1 MSDRIELIP
10 IKNLIGKKFCIP
22 NYQRGYR
29 WERQQVRDL
38 LDDIA
43 EYMNP
48 SCEVQDEFYCLQ
60 PLVVRERV
68 DNARDFLAALP
79 KVPGNALPVT
89 RDAIAKHVEWEVIDG
104 QQRLTTIHLILSFFD
119 NGSVNTTGLHATY
132 SLRYDTRSES
142 QEFLKNIASPQAK
155 KSKDENVD
163 FWHMFE
169 AYAEISEWFDKI
181 DEKSRG
187 KWTVN
192 QFKEVLLN
200 KVQFIW
206 YESYEDPIK
215 VFTRLNIGKIG
226 LTNSE
231 LIKALMLNRSNFEG
245 QDADKIRLRQLE
257 IAVKWD
263 EIESRLQDDEFWMF
277 LHDKGFDKPTRIDFL
292 FNLLCE
298 LNILDEYI
306 DKALLK
312 NKDNKDKLLGKD
324 GYRTFRYFNAYFK
337 SETAKCECD
346 KVKKS
351 LIEVCWEKVDEIFAT
366 FREWFDDL
374 RLYHYVGFLVDQKSK
389 IGDIYKVWKEQK
401 LVVSKGQEG
410 EKTID
415 IRTKEAFLKD
425 YLIPEIKTKVS
436 GCSNLEKQYETGKSE
451 DAKQECRPLLLLH
464 NIQTVINQ
472 NDRQSADGHSG
483 VFYKFPFHLYKTEGW
498 DIEHIDSN
506 SENGFDEWDA
516 KVEFLANHY
525 NAVEENLQSKIID
538 FCSDPSKA
546 TDDSFT
552 KLRSSIENVLGKCAN
567 DDRLN
572 PEEKNKI
579 WNFALLDS
587 STNRSYGN
595 SIFSAKRRIIIG
607 KDKGKYIPVPRVST
621 KGGHKFIEVAGE
633 DGEAP
638 SSFIPPCTRQ
648 VFLKYYSAIVAA
660 PNYWLKTDAENYK
673 EDIFTTLKMFGVV
686 MNDRNVKEA

>member
-29 WERQQVRDL
+29 WGRQQVRDL

-60 PLVVRERV
+60 PLVVCERV
-68 DNARDFLAALP
+68 DNDEDFLAALP
-79 KVPGNALPVT
+79 KEPENALPIT

-104 QQRLTTIHLILSFFD
+104 QQRLTTIHILLSVLDLRQELEAKFSIRYATREDSQSFLE
-119 NGSVNTTGLHATY
+119 G
-132 SLRYDTRSES
+132 
-142 QEFLKNIASPQAK
+142 IAK
-155 KSKDENVD
+155 KNEEDSLNDID

-169 AYAEISEWFDKI
+169 AYKEIQDWFSTISE
-181 DEKSRG
+181 KSKGR
-187 KWTVN
+187 WSEDL
-192 QFKEVLLN
+192 FKEVLLN

-206 YESYEDPIK
+206 YESNEDPIK

-263 EIESRLQDDEFWMF
+263 EIESVLQDDEFWML

-292 FNLLCE
+292 FDLVCE
-298 LNILDEYI
+298 LKMLDRYI
-306 DKALLK
+306 DESALED
-312 NKDNKDKLLGKD
+312 KDGLLGKD

-337 SETAKCECD
+337 SEKAKYECD
-346 KVKKS
+346 KVMKS

-366 FREWFDDL
+366 FREWFEDL

-401 LVVSKGQEG
+401 LVVSEGKEG

-436 GCSNLEKQYETGKSE
+436 GCNNLEKQYETGMSE
-451 DAKQECRPLLLLH
+451 DVKQRCRSLLLLH

-546 TDDSFT
+546 TADNFT
-552 KLRSSIENVLGKCAN
+552 ELRSSIENALGKCAN
-567 DDRLN
+567 GDRLN
-572 PEEKNKI
+572 PEEKNKV

-607 KDKGKYIPVPRVST
+607 KDKGKYIPVPRVIA
-621 KGGHKFIEVAGE
+621 KKGHKCIDVTSEEGA
-633 DGEAP
+633 AP

-648 VFLKYYSAIVAA
+648 VFLKYYSAIVAS

-673 EDIFTTLKMFGVV
+673 KDIFTTLKMFGVV
-686 MNDRNVKEA
+686 MNDRNAKEA

>member
-29 WERQQVRDL
+29 WGRQQVRDL

-48 SCEVQDEFYCLQ
+48 SCDVQDEFYCLQ
-60 PLVVRERV
+60 PLVVCERV
-68 DNARDFLAALP
+68 DNDEDFLAALP
-79 KVPGNALPVT
+79 KEPENALPIT

-104 QQRLTTIHLILSFFD
+104 QQRLTTIHILLSVLDLRQELEAKFSIRYATREDSQSFLE
-119 NGSVNTTGLHATY
+119 G
-132 SLRYDTRSES
+132 
-142 QEFLKNIASPQAK
+142 IAK
-155 KSKDENVD
+155 KNEEDSLNDID

-169 AYAEISEWFDKI
+169 AYKEIQDWFSTISE
-181 DEKSRG
+181 KSKGR
-187 KWTVN
+187 WSEDL
-192 QFKEVLLN
+192 FKEVLLN

-206 YESYEDPIK
+206 YESNEDPIK

-263 EIESRLQDDEFWMF
+263 EIESVLQDDEFWMF

-292 FNLLCE
+292 FDLVCE
-298 LNILDEYI
+298 LKMLDRYI
-306 DKALLK
+306 DESAL
-312 NKDNKDKLLGKD
+312 KDKDGLLGKD

-337 SETAKCECD
+337 SEKAKCECD
-346 KVKKS
+346 KVMKS

-366 FREWFDDL
+366 FREWFEDL

-401 LVVSKGQEG
+401 LVVSEGKEG

-436 GCSNLEKQYETGKSE
+436 GCNNLEKQYETGKSE
-451 DAKQECRPLLLLH
+451 DVKQRCRSLLLLH

-546 TDDSFT
+546 TADNFT
-552 KLRSSIENVLGKCAN
+552 ELRSSIENALGKCAN
-567 DDRLN
+567 GDRLN
-572 PEEKNKI
+572 PEEKNKV

-607 KDKGKYIPVPRVST
+607 KDKGKYIPVPRVIA
-621 KGGHKFIEVAGE
+621 KKGHKCIDVTSEEV
-633 DGEAP
+633 DAP

-648 VFLKYYSAIVAA
+648 VFLKYYSAIVAS

-673 EDIFTTLKMFGVV
+673 KDIFTTLKMFGVV
-686 MNDRNVKEA
+686 MNDRNAKEA

>member
-29 WERQQVRDL
+29 WGRQQVRDL

-43 EYMNP
+43 EYMNS
-48 SCEVQDEFYCLQ
+48 SCDVQDEFYCLQ
-60 PLVVRERV
+60 PLVVCERV
-68 DNARDFLAALP
+68 DNDEDFLAALP
-79 KVPGNALPVT
+79 KEPENALPIT

-104 QQRLTTIHLILSFFD
+104 QQRLTTIHILLSVLDSRQELEAKFSIRYATREGSQSFLE
-119 NGSVNTTGLHATY
+119 G
-132 SLRYDTRSES
+132 
-142 QEFLKNIASPQAK
+142 IAK
-155 KSKDENVD
+155 KNEEDSLNDID

-169 AYAEISEWFDKI
+169 AYKEIQDWF
-181 DEKSRG
+181 EKSKGR
-187 KWTVN
+187 WSEDL
-192 QFKEVLLN
+192 FKEVLLN

-206 YESYEDPIK
+206 YESNEDSIK

-257 IAVKWD
+257 IAVKGD
-263 EIESRLQDDEFWMF
+263 EIESVLQDDEFWMF

-292 FNLLCE
+292 FDLVCE
-298 LNILDEYI
+298 LKMLDRYI
-306 DKALLK
+306 DESAL
-312 NKDNKDKLLGKD
+312 KDKDGLLGKD

-337 SETAKCECD
+337 SEKAKCECD
-346 KVKKS
+346 KVMKS

-366 FREWFDDL
+366 FREWFEDL

-401 LVVSKGQEG
+401 LVVSEGKEG
-410 EKTID
+410 EKAID

-436 GCSNLEKQYETGKSE
+436 GCNNLEKQYETGKSE
-451 DAKQECRPLLLLH
+451 DVKQRCRSLLLLH

-546 TDDSFT
+546 TADNFT
-552 KLRSSIENVLGKCAN
+552 ELRSSIEDVLGKCAN
-567 DDRLN
+567 GDRLN
-572 PEEKNKI
+572 PEEKNKV

-607 KDKGKYIPVPRVST
+607 KDKGKYIPVPSVIT
-621 KGGHKFIEVAGE
+621 KKGHKCIDVTSEEV
-633 DGEAP
+633 DAP

-648 VFLKYYSAIVAA
+648 VFLKYYSAIVAS

-673 EDIFTTLKMFGVV
+673 KDIFTTLKMFGVV
-686 MNDRNVKEA
+686 MNDRNAKEA

>member
-29 WERQQVRDL
+29 WGRQQVRDL

-43 EYMNP
+43 EYMNS
-48 SCEVQDEFYCLQ
+48 SCDVQDEFYCLQ
-60 PLVVRERV
+60 PLVVCERV
-68 DNARDFLAALP
+68 DNNEDFLAALP
-79 KVPGNALPVT
+79 KEPENALPIT

-104 QQRLTTIHLILSFFD
+104 QQRLTTIHILLSVLDSRQELEAKFSIRYATREGSQSFLE
-119 NGSVNTTGLHATY
+119 G
-132 SLRYDTRSES
+132 
-142 QEFLKNIASPQAK
+142 IAK
-155 KSKDENVD
+155 KNEEDSLNDID

-169 AYAEISEWFDKI
+169 AYKEIQDWF
-181 DEKSRG
+181 EKSKGR
-187 KWTVN
+187 WSEDL
-192 QFKEVLLN
+192 FKEVLLN

-206 YESYEDPIK
+206 YESNEDSIK

-257 IAVKWD
+257 IAVKGD
-263 EIESRLQDDEFWMF
+263 EIESVLQDDEFWMF

-292 FNLLCE
+292 FDLVCE
-298 LNILDEYI
+298 LKMLDRYI
-306 DKALLK
+306 DESAL
-312 NKDNKDKLLGKD
+312 KDKDGLLGKD

-337 SETAKCECD
+337 SEKAKCECD
-346 KVKKS
+346 KVMKS

-366 FREWFDDL
+366 FREWFEDL

-401 LVVSKGQEG
+401 LVVSEGKEG
-410 EKTID
+410 EKAID

-436 GCSNLEKQYETGKSE
+436 GCNNLEKQYETGKSE
-451 DAKQECRPLLLLH
+451 DVKQRCRSLLLLH

-546 TDDSFT
+546 TADNFT
-552 KLRSSIENVLGKCAN
+552 ELRSSIEDVLGKCAN
-567 DDRLN
+567 GDRLN
-572 PEEKNKI
+572 PEEKNKV

-607 KDKGKYIPVPRVST
+607 KDKGKYIPVPSVIT
-621 KGGHKFIEVAGE
+621 KKGHKCIDVTSEEV
-633 DGEAP
+633 DAP

-648 VFLKYYSAIVAA
+648 VFLKYYSAIVAS

-673 EDIFTTLKMFGVV
+673 KDIFTTLKMFGVV
-686 MNDRNVKEA
+686 MNDRNAKEA

>member
-29 WERQQVRDL
+29 WGRQQVRDL

-48 SCEVQDEFYCLQ
+48 SCDVQDEFYCLQ
-60 PLVVRERV
+60 PLVVCERV
-68 DNARDFLAALP
+68 DNDEDFLAALP
-79 KVPGNALPVT
+79 KEPENALPIT

-104 QQRLTTIHLILSFFD
+104 QQRLTTIHILLSVLDSRQELEAKFSIRYATREGSQSFLE
-119 NGSVNTTGLHATY
+119 G
-132 SLRYDTRSES
+132 
-142 QEFLKNIASPQAK
+142 IAK
-155 KSKDENVD
+155 KNEEDSLNDID

-169 AYAEISEWFDKI
+169 AYKEIQDWFSTISE
-181 DEKSRG
+181 KSKGR
-187 KWTVN
+187 WSEDL
-192 QFKEVLLN
+192 FKEVLLN

-206 YESYEDPIK
+206 YESNEDPIK

-263 EIESRLQDDEFWMF
+263 EIESVLQDDEFWMF

-292 FNLLCE
+292 FDLVCE
-298 LNILDEYI
+298 LKMLDRYI
-306 DKALLK
+306 DESAL
-312 NKDNKDKLLGKD
+312 KDKDGLLGKD
-324 GYRTFRYFNAYFK
+324 GYRTFRYFNVYFK
-337 SETAKCECD
+337 SEKAKYECD
-346 KVKKS
+346 KVMKS

-366 FREWFDDL
+366 FREWFEDL

-401 LVVSKGQEG
+401 LVVSEGKEG

-436 GCSNLEKQYETGKSE
+436 GCNNLEKQYETGKSE
-451 DAKQECRPLLLLH
+451 DVKQRCRSLLLLH

-546 TDDSFT
+546 TADNFT
-552 KLRSSIENVLGKCAN
+552 GLRSSIENALGKCAN
-567 DDRLN
+567 GDRLN
-572 PEEKNKI
+572 PEEKNKV

-607 KDKGKYIPVPRVST
+607 KDKGKYIPVPRVIT
-621 KGGHKFIEVAGE
+621 KKGHKCIDVTSEEV
-633 DGEAP
+633 DAP

-648 VFLKYYSAIVAA
+648 VFLKYYSAIVAS

-673 EDIFTTLKMFGVV
+673 KDIFTTLKMFGVV
-686 MNDRNVKEA
+686 MNDRNAKEA

>member
-29 WERQQVRDL
+29 WGRQQVRDL

-48 SCEVQDEFYCLQ
+48 SCDVQDEFYCLQ
-60 PLVVRERV
+60 PLVVCERV
-68 DNARDFLAALP
+68 DNDEDFLAALP
-79 KVPGNALPVT
+79 KEPENALPIT

-104 QQRLTTIHLILSFFD
+104 QQRLTTIHILLSVLDLRQELEAKFSIRYATREDSQSFLE
-119 NGSVNTTGLHATY
+119 G
-132 SLRYDTRSES
+132 
-142 QEFLKNIASPQAK
+142 IAK
-155 KSKDENVD
+155 KNEEDSLNDID

-169 AYAEISEWFDKI
+169 AYKEIQDWFSTISE
-181 DEKSRG
+181 KSKGR
-187 KWTVN
+187 WSEDL
-192 QFKEVLLN
+192 FKEVLLN

-206 YESYEDPIK
+206 YESNEDPIK

-263 EIESRLQDDEFWMF
+263 EIESVLQDDEFWMF

-292 FNLLCE
+292 FDLVCE
-298 LNILDEYI
+298 LKMLDRYI
-306 DKALLK
+306 DESAL
-312 NKDNKDKLLGKD
+312 KDKDGLLGKD
-324 GYRTFRYFNAYFK
+324 GYRTFRYFNAYFR
-337 SETAKCECD
+337 SEKAKCECD
-346 KVKKS
+346 KVMKS

-366 FREWFDDL
+366 FREWFEDL

-401 LVVSKGQEG
+401 LVVSEGKEG
-410 EKTID
+410 EKAID

-436 GCSNLEKQYETGKSE
+436 GCNNLEKQYETGKSE
-451 DAKQECRPLLLLH
+451 DVKQRCRSLLLLH

-546 TDDSFT
+546 TADNFT
-552 KLRSSIENVLGKCAN
+552 ELRSSIENALGKCAN
-567 DDRLN
+567 GDRLN
-572 PEEKNKI
+572 PEEKNKV

-607 KDKGKYIPVPRVST
+607 KDKGKYIPVPRVIT
-621 KGGHKFIEVAGE
+621 KKGHKCIDVTSEEV
-633 DGEAP
+633 DAP

-648 VFLKYYSAIVAA
+648 VFLKYYSAIVAS

-673 EDIFTTLKMFGVV
+673 KDIFTTLKMFGVV
-686 MNDRNVKEA
+686 MNDRNAKEA

>member
-29 WERQQVRDL
+29 WGRQQVRDL

-48 SCEVQDEFYCLQ
+48 SCDVQDEFYCLQ
-60 PLVVRERV
+60 PLVVCERV
-68 DNARDFLAALP
+68 DNDEDFLAALP
-79 KVPGNALPVT
+79 KEPENALPIT

-104 QQRLTTIHLILSFFD
+104 QQRLTTIHILLSVLDSRQELEAKFSIRYATREGSQSFLE
-119 NGSVNTTGLHATY
+119 G
-132 SLRYDTRSES
+132 
-142 QEFLKNIASPQAK
+142 IAK
-155 KSKDENVD
+155 KNEEDSLNDID

-169 AYAEISEWFDKI
+169 AYKEIQDWF
-181 DEKSRG
+181 EKSKGR
-187 KWTVN
+187 WSEDL
-192 QFKEVLLN
+192 FKEVLLN

-206 YESYEDPIK
+206 YESNEDPIK
-215 VFTRLNIGKIG
+215 VFTRLNIGKIS

-231 LIKALMLNRSNFEG
+231 LIKALVLNRSNFEG

-263 EIESRLQDDEFWMF
+263 EIESVLQDDEFWMF

-292 FNLLCE
+292 FDLVCE
-298 LNILDEYI
+298 LKMLDRYI
-306 DKALLK
+306 DESAL
-312 NKDNKDKLLGKD
+312 KDKDGLLGKD

-337 SETAKCECD
+337 SEKAKCECD
-346 KVKKS
+346 KVMKS

-366 FREWFDDL
+366 FREWFEDL

-401 LVVSKGQEG
+401 LLVSEGKEG
-410 EKTID
+410 EKAID

-436 GCSNLEKQYETGKSE
+436 GCNNLEKQYETGKSE
-451 DAKQECRPLLLLH
+451 DVKQRCRSLLLLH

-483 VFYKFPFHLYKTEGW
+483 VFYKFPFYLYKTEGW

-506 SENGFDEWDA
+506 SENGFEEWDA

-546 TDDSFT
+546 TADNFT
-552 KLRSSIENVLGKCAN
+552 ELRSSIEDVLGKCAN
-567 DDRLN
+567 GDRLN
-572 PEEKNKI
+572 PEEKNKV

-607 KDKGKYIPVPRVST
+607 KDKGKYIPVPSVIT
-621 KGGHKFIEVAGE
+621 KKGHKCIDVTSEEV
-633 DGEAP
+633 DAP

-648 VFLKYYSAIVAA
+648 VFLKYYSAIVAS

-673 EDIFTTLKMFGVV
+673 KDIFTTLKMFGVV
-686 MNDRNVKEA
+686 MNDRNAKEA

>member
-10 IKNLIGKKFCIP
+10 IKNLIGKKFRIP

-29 WERQQVRDL
+29 WGRQQVRDL

-43 EYMNP
+43 EYMGSSN
-48 SCEVQDEFYCLQ
+48 EVKDEFYCLQ
-60 PLVVRERV
+60 PLVVCERV
-68 DNARDFLAALP
+68 DNDEDFLAALP
-79 KVPGNALPVT
+79 KEPENALPIT

-104 QQRLTTIHLILSFFD
+104 QQRLTTIHILLSVLDSRQELEAKFSIRYATREGSQSFLE
-119 NGSVNTTGLHATY
+119 G
-132 SLRYDTRSES
+132 
-142 QEFLKNIASPQAK
+142 IAK
-155 KSKDENVD
+155 KNEEDSLNDID

-169 AYAEISEWFDKI
+169 AYKEIQDWFSTISE
-181 DEKSRG
+181 KSKGR
-187 KWTVN
+187 WSEDL
-192 QFKEVLLN
+192 FKEVLLN

-206 YESYEDPIK
+206 YESNEDPIK

-231 LIKALMLNRSNFEG
+231 LIKALMLNRSNYEG

-263 EIESRLQDDEFWMF
+263 EIESVLQDDEFWMF
-277 LHDKGFDKPTRIDFL
+277 LHDKGFGKPTRIDFL
-292 FNLLCE
+292 FDLICE

-306 DKALLK
+306 DEALLK
-312 NKDNKDKLLGKD
+312 NKEKLLGKD

-337 SETAKCECD
+337 SEKAKCECD
-346 KVKKS
+346 KVMKS

-366 FREWFDDL
+366 FREWFEDL

-401 LVVSKGQEG
+401 LVVSEGKEG
-410 EKTID
+410 EKAID

-436 GCSNLEKQYETGKSE
+436 GCNNLEKQYETGKSE
-451 DAKQECRPLLLLH
+451 DVKQRCRSLLLLH

-498 DIEHIDSN
+498 EIEHIDSN

-546 TDDSFT
+546 TADDFT
-552 KLRSSIENVLGKCAN
+552 ELRSSIENVLGKCAN
-567 DDRLN
+567 GDRLN
-572 PEEKNKI
+572 PEEKNKV

-607 KDKGKYIPVPRVST
+607 KDKGKYIPVPRVIT
-621 KGGHKFIEVAGE
+621 KKGHKCIDVTSEEV
-633 DGEAP
+633 DAP

-648 VFLKYYSAIVAA
+648 VFLKYYSAIVAS

-673 EDIFTTLKMFGVV
+673 KDIFTTLKMFGVV
-686 MNDRNVKEA
+686 MNDRNAKEA

>member
-10 IKNLIGKKFCIP
+10 IKNLIDKKFCIP

-29 WERQQVRDL
+29 WGRLQVRDL

-43 EYMNP
+43 EYMNL
-48 SCEVQDEFYCLQ
+48 SCDVQDEFYCLQ
-60 PLVVRERV
+60 PLVVCERV
-68 DNARDFLAALP
+68 DNDEDFLAALP
-79 KVPGNALPVT
+79 KEPENALPIT

-104 QQRLTTIHLILSFFD
+104 QQRLTTIHILLSVLDSRQELEAKFSIRYATREGSQSFLE
-119 NGSVNTTGLHATY
+119 G
-132 SLRYDTRSES
+132 
-142 QEFLKNIASPQAK
+142 IAK
-155 KSKDENVD
+155 KNEEDSLNDID

-169 AYAEISEWFDKI
+169 AYKEIQDWFSTISE
-181 DEKSRG
+181 KSKGR
-187 KWTVN
+187 WSEDL
-192 QFKEVLLN
+192 FKEVLLN

-206 YESYEDPIK
+206 YESNEDPIK

-245 QDADKIRLRQLE
+245 LDADKIRLRQLE

-263 EIESRLQDDEFWMF
+263 EIESVLQDDEFWMF

-292 FNLLCE
+292 FDLVCE

-374 RLYHYVGFLVDQKSK
+374 RLYHYVGFLVVDQESK

-401 LVVSKGQEG
+401 LVVSEGKEG

-436 GCSNLEKQYETGKSE
+436 GCNNLEKQYETGESE
-451 DAKQECRPLLLLH
+451 DAKQGCRPLLLLH

-525 NAVEENLQSKIID
+525 NAVEGLQGKIIA

-546 TDDSFT
+546 GNFT
-552 KLRSSIENVLGKCAN
+552 ELKSDIEKALGECAIV
-567 DDRLN
+567 DRLN

-607 KDKGKYIPVPRVST
+607 KDKGKYIPVPRVIT
-621 KGGHKFIEVAGE
+621 KKGHKCIDVTSEEV
-633 DGEAP
+633 DAP

-648 VFLKYYSAIVAA
+648 VFLKYYSAIVAS

-673 EDIFTTLKMFGVV
+673 KDIFTTLKMFGVV
-686 MNDRNVKEA
+686 MNDRNAKEA

>member
-29 WERQQVRDL
+29 WGRQQVRDL

-43 EYMNP
+43 EYTNP

-60 PLVVRERV
+60 PLVVCERV
-68 DNARDFLAALP
+68 DNDEDFLAALP
-79 KVPGNALPVT
+79 KEPENALPIT

-104 QQRLTTIHLILSFFD
+104 QQRLTTIHILLSVLDSRQELEAKFSIRYATREGSQSFLE
-119 NGSVNTTGLHATY
+119 G
-132 SLRYDTRSES
+132 
-142 QEFLKNIASPQAK
+142 IAK
-155 KSKDENVD
+155 KNEEDSLNDID

-169 AYAEISEWFDKI
+169 AYKEIQDWFSTISE
-181 DEKSRG
+181 KSKGR
-187 KWTVN
+187 WSEDL
-192 QFKEVLLN
+192 FKEVLLN

-206 YESYEDPIK
+206 YESNEDPIK

-263 EIESRLQDDEFWMF
+263 EIESVLQDDEFWMF

-292 FNLLCE
+292 FDLVCE
-298 LNILDEYI
+298 LKMLDHYI
-306 DKALLK
+306 DESALED
-312 NKDNKDKLLGKD
+312 KDGLLGKD

-337 SETAKCECD
+337 SEKAKCECD
-346 KVKKS
+346 KVMKS

-366 FREWFDDL
+366 FREWFEDL

-389 IGDIYKVWKEQK
+389 IGDIYKVWEEQK
-401 LVVSKGQEG
+401 LVVSEGKEG

-436 GCSNLEKQYETGKSE
+436 GCNNLEKQYETGKSE
-451 DAKQECRPLLLLH
+451 DVKQRCRSLLLLH

-546 TDDSFT
+546 TADNFT
-552 KLRSSIENVLGKCAN
+552 ELRSSIENALDKCAN
-567 DDRLN
+567 GDRLN
-572 PEEKNKI
+572 PEEKNKV

-607 KDKGKYIPVPRVST
+607 KDKGKYIPVPRVIA
-621 KGGHKFIEVAGE
+621 KKGHKCIDVTSEEV
-633 DGEAP
+633 DAP

-648 VFLKYYSAIVAA
+648 VFLKYYSAIVAS

-673 EDIFTTLKMFGVV
+673 KDIFTTLKMFGVV
-686 MNDRNVKEA
+686 MNDRNAKEA

>member
-29 WERQQVRDL
+29 WGRQQVRDL

-48 SCEVQDEFYCLQ
+48 SCDVQDEFYCLQ
-60 PLVVRERV
+60 PLVVCERV
-68 DNARDFLAALP
+68 DNDEDFLAALP
-79 KVPGNALPVT
+79 KEPKNALPIT

-104 QQRLTTIHLILSFFD
+104 QQRLTTIHILLSVLDSRQELEAKFSIRYATREGSQSFLE
-119 NGSVNTTGLHATY
+119 G
-132 SLRYDTRSES
+132 
-142 QEFLKNIASPQAK
+142 IAK
-155 KSKDENVD
+155 KNKEDSFNDID

-169 AYAEISEWFDKI
+169 AYKEIQDWFSTISE
-181 DEKSRG
+181 KSKGR
-187 KWTVN
+187 WSEDL
-192 QFKEVLLN
+192 FKEVLLN

-206 YESYEDPIK
+206 YESNEDPIK

-231 LIKALMLNRSNFEG
+231 LIKALILNRSNFEG

-263 EIESRLQDDEFWMF
+263 EIESVLQDDEFWMF

-292 FNLLCE
+292 FDLVCE
-298 LNILDEYI
+298 LKMLDRYI
-306 DKALLK
+306 DESAL
-312 NKDNKDKLLGKD
+312 KDKDGLLGKD

-337 SETAKCECD
+337 SEKAKCECD
-346 KVKKS
+346 KVMKS

-366 FREWFDDL
+366 FREWFEDL
-374 RLYHYVGFLVDQKSK
+374 RLYHYVGFLIDQKSK

-401 LVVSKGQEG
+401 LVVSEGKEG

-425 YLIPEIKTKVS
+425 YLIPAIKTKVS

-451 DAKQECRPLLLLH
+451 DAKQGCRPLLLLH

-525 NAVEENLQSKIID
+525 NAVEGLQGKIIA

-546 TDDSFT
+546 DNFT
-552 KLRSSIENVLGKCAN
+552 ELRSSIENVLGKCAN
-567 DDRLN
+567 GDRLN
-572 PEEKNKI
+572 PEEKNKV

-607 KDKGKYIPVPRVST
+607 KDKGKYIPVPRVIT
-621 KGGHKFIEVAGE
+621 KKGHKCLDVSNEEV
-633 DGEAP
+633 DAP

-648 VFLKYYSAIVAA
+648 VFLKYYSAIVAS

-673 EDIFTTLKMFGVV
+673 KDIFTTLKMFGVV
-686 MNDRNVKEA
+686 MNDRNAKEA

>member
-10 IKNLIGKKFCIP
+10 IKNLFGKKFCVP

-29 WERQQVRDL
+29 WGRQQVRDL

-48 SCEVQDEFYCLQ
+48 SCDVQDEFYCLQ
-60 PLVVRERV
+60 PLVVCERV
-68 DNARDFLAALP
+68 DNDEDFLAALP
-79 KVPGNALPVT
+79 KEPENALPIT

-104 QQRLTTIHLILSFFD
+104 QQRLTTIHILLSVLDSRQELEAKFSIRYATREDSQSFLE
-119 NGSVNTTGLHATY
+119 G
-132 SLRYDTRSES
+132 
-142 QEFLKNIASPQAK
+142 IAK
-155 KSKDENVD
+155 KNEEDSLNDID

-169 AYAEISEWFDKI
+169 AYKEIQDWFSTISE
-181 DEKSRG
+181 KSKGR
-187 KWTVN
+187 WSEDL
-192 QFKEVLLN
+192 FKEVFLN

-206 YESYEDPIK
+206 YESNEDPIK

-263 EIESRLQDDEFWMF
+263 EIESVLQDDEFWMF

-292 FNLLCE
+292 FDLVCE
-298 LNILDEYI
+298 LKMLDRYI
-306 DKALLK
+306 DESALED
-312 NKDNKDKLLGKD
+312 KDGLLGKD

-337 SETAKCECD
+337 SEKAKCECD
-346 KVKKS
+346 KVMKS

-366 FREWFDDL
+366 FREWFEDL

-401 LVVSKGQEG
+401 LVVSEGKEG

-436 GCSNLEKQYETGKSE
+436 GCNNLENQYETGKSE
-451 DAKQECRPLLLLH
+451 DAKQRCRSLLLLH

-498 DIEHIDSN
+498 DIEHVDSN

-546 TDDSFT
+546 TADNFT
-552 KLRSSIENVLGKCAN
+552 ELRSSIENALGKCAN
-567 DDRLN
+567 GDRLN
-572 PEEKNKI
+572 PEEKNKV

-607 KDKGKYIPVPRVST
+607 KDKGKYIPVPRVIA
-621 KGGHKFIEVAGE
+621 KKGHKCIDVTSEEVA
-633 DGEAP
+633 AP

-648 VFLKYYSAIVAA
+648 VFLKYYSAIVAS

-673 EDIFTTLKMFGVV
+673 KDIFTTLKMFGVV
-686 MNDRNVKEA
+686 MNDRNAKEA

>member
-1 MSDRIELIP
+1 MSDKIELIP
-10 IKNLIGKKFCIP
+10 VKDLIGKKFCIP

-29 WERQQVRDL
+29 WGRQQVRDL
-38 LDDIA
+38 LNDIA
-43 EYMNP
+43 EYMST
-48 SCEVQDEFYCLQ
+48 SCEIQDEFYCLQ
-60 PLVVRERV
+60 PLVVCERV
-68 DNARDFLAALP
+68 DNAEDFLAALP
-79 KVPGNALPVT
+79 KTPGNALPVT

-104 QQRLTTIHLILSFFD
+104 QQRLTTIHLILSYL
-119 NGSVNTTGLHATY
+119 NSKLVNTTELQGTY
-132 SLRYDTRSES
+132 SLRYITRKES
-142 QEFLKNIASPQAK
+142 QKFLEEIASPSSEKIQK
-155 KSKDENVD
+155 KDDDID

-169 AYAEISEWFDKI
+169 AYDEIKAWFSKT
-181 DEKSRG
+181 DEKSKG
-187 KWTVN
+187 KHII
-192 QFKEVLLN
+192 QFRETLLN

-206 YESYEDPIK
+206 YESSEDPIK

-231 LIKALMLNRSNFEG
+231 LIKALMLNRSNFDG
-245 QDADKIRLRQLE
+245 QDADKMRLRQLE
-257 IAVKWD
+257 ISVKWD
-263 EIESRLQDDEFWMF
+263 EMESRLQDDEFWMF
-277 LHDKGFDKPTRIDFL
+277 LHEKGYDKPTRIDFIFDL
-292 FNLLCE
+292 VCE
-298 LNILDEYI
+298 LKMLDSYI
-306 DKALLK
+306 DESVL
-312 NKDNKDKLLGKD
+312 KDKDGLLGKD

-337 SETAKCECD
+337 SEIAKCECD
-346 KVKKS
+346 KVRKS

-401 LVVSKGQEG
+401 IVVSEGKDG

-425 YLIPEIKTKVS
+425 YLIPAIKTKVS
-436 GCSNLEKQYETGKSE
+436 GCNNLEKQYETGKSE
-451 DAKQECRPLLLLH
+451 DVKQRCRPLLLLH

-483 VFYKFPFHLYKTEGW
+483 VFYKFPFHLYKMEGW

-525 NAVEENLQSKIID
+525 NAVEEGLQSKIID

-546 TDDSFT
+546 TAVNFPE
-552 KLRSSIENVLGKCAN
+552 LRSSIEKAPVECAI

-579 WNFALLDS
+579 WNFTLLDS

-607 KDKGKYIPVPRVST
+607 KDKGKYIPVPRVIT
-621 KGGHKFIEVAGE
+621 KKGHKCIDVASE
-633 DGEAP
+633 AVDAP

-648 VFLKYYSAIVAA
+648 VFLKYYSAIVAS
-660 PNYWLKTDAENYK
+660 PNYWLKKDAENYK
-673 EDIFTTLKMFGVV
+673 KDIFSTLKMFGVV
-686 MNDRNVKEA
+686 MDDGSAKEA

>member
-29 WERQQVRDL
+29 WGRQQVRDL

-43 EYMNP
+43 EYMTP
-48 SCEVQDEFYCLQ
+48 SCDVQDEFYCLQ
-60 PLVVRERV
+60 PLVVCERV
-68 DNARDFLAALP
+68 DNDEDFLAALP
-79 KVPGNALPVT
+79 KEPENALPIT

-104 QQRLTTIHLILSFFD
+104 QQRLTTIHILL
-119 NGSVNTTGLHATY
+119 SVLD
-132 SLRYDTRSES
+132 SR
-142 QEFLKNIASPQAK
+142 QEFEAKFSIRYATREGSQSFLEGIAK
-155 KSKDENVD
+155 KNEEDSLNDID

-169 AYAEISEWFDKI
+169 AYKEIQDWFSTISE
-181 DEKSRG
+181 KSKGR
-187 KWTVN
+187 WSEDL
-192 QFKEVLLN
+192 FKEVLLN

-206 YESYEDPIK
+206 YESNEDPIK

-263 EIESRLQDDEFWMF
+263 EIESVLQDDEFWMF

-292 FNLLCE
+292 FDLVCE
-298 LNILDEYI
+298 LKMLDRYI
-306 DKALLK
+306 DESAL
-312 NKDNKDKLLGKD
+312 KDKDGLLGKD

-337 SETAKCECD
+337 SEKAKCECD
-346 KVKKS
+346 KVMKS

-366 FREWFDDL
+366 FREWFEDL

-401 LVVSKGQEG
+401 LVVSEGKEG

-436 GCSNLEKQYETGKSE
+436 GCNNLEKQYETGKSE
-451 DAKQECRPLLLLH
+451 DVKQRCRSLLLLH

-546 TDDSFT
+546 TADNFT
-552 KLRSSIENVLGKCAN
+552 ELRSSIENVLGKCAN
-567 DDRLN
+567 GDRLN
-572 PEEKNKI
+572 PEEKNKV

-607 KDKGKYIPVPRVST
+607 KDKGKYIPVPRVIT
-621 KGGHKFIEVAGE
+621 KKGHKCIDVTSEEV
-633 DGEAP
+633 DAP

-648 VFLKYYSAIVAA
+648 VFLKYYSAIVAS

-673 EDIFTTLKMFGVV
+673 KDIFTTLKMFGVV
-686 MNDRNVKEA
+686 MNDRNAKEA

>member
-29 WERQQVRDL
+29 WGRQQVRDL

-43 EYMNP
+43 EYMNS
-48 SCEVQDEFYCLQ
+48 SCDVQDEFYCLQ
-60 PLVVRERV
+60 PLVVCERV
-68 DNARDFLAALP
+68 DNNEDFLAALP
-79 KVPGNALPVT
+79 KEPENALPIT

-104 QQRLTTIHLILSFFD
+104 QQRLTTIHILLSVLDSRQELEAKFSIRYATREGSQSFLE
-119 NGSVNTTGLHATY
+119 G
-132 SLRYDTRSES
+132 
-142 QEFLKNIASPQAK
+142 IAK
-155 KSKDENVD
+155 KNEEDSLNDID

-169 AYAEISEWFDKI
+169 AYKEIQDWF
-181 DEKSRG
+181 EKSKGR
-187 KWTVN
+187 WSEDL
-192 QFKEVLLN
+192 FKEVLLN

-206 YESYEDPIK
+206 YESNEDSIK

-263 EIESRLQDDEFWMF
+263 EIESVLQDDEFWMF

-292 FNLLCE
+292 FDLVCE
-298 LNILDEYI
+298 LKMLDRYI
-306 DKALLK
+306 DESAL
-312 NKDNKDKLLGKD
+312 KDKDGLLGKD

-337 SETAKCECD
+337 SEKAKCECD
-346 KVKKS
+346 KVMKS

-366 FREWFDDL
+366 FREWFEDL

-401 LVVSKGQEG
+401 LVLSEGKEG
-410 EKTID
+410 EKAID

-436 GCSNLEKQYETGKSE
+436 GCNNLEKQYETGKSE
-451 DAKQECRPLLLLH
+451 DVKQRCRSLLLLH

-546 TDDSFT
+546 TADNFT
-552 KLRSSIENVLGKCAN
+552 ELRSSIEDVLGKCAN
-567 DDRLN
+567 GDRLN
-572 PEEKNKI
+572 PEEKNKV

-607 KDKGKYIPVPRVST
+607 KDKGKYIPVPSVIT
-621 KGGHKFIEVAGE
+621 KKGYKCIDVTSEEV
-633 DGEAP
+633 DAP

-648 VFLKYYSAIVAA
+648 VFLKYYSAIVAS

-673 EDIFTTLKMFGVV
+673 KDIFTTLKMFGVV
-686 MNDRNVKEA
+686 MNDRNAKEA

>member
-10 IKNLIGKKFCIP
+10 IKNLFGKKFCVP

-29 WERQQVRDL
+29 WGRQQVRDL

-48 SCEVQDEFYCLQ
+48 SCDVQDEFYCLQ
-60 PLVVRERV
+60 PLVVCERV
-68 DNARDFLAALP
+68 DNDEDFLAALP
-79 KVPGNALPVT
+79 KEPENALPIT

-104 QQRLTTIHLILSFFD
+104 QQRLTTIHILLSVLDSRQELEAKFSIRYATREGSQSFLE
-119 NGSVNTTGLHATY
+119 G
-132 SLRYDTRSES
+132 
-142 QEFLKNIASPQAK
+142 IAK
-155 KSKDENVD
+155 KNEEDSLNDID

-169 AYAEISEWFDKI
+169 AYKEIQDWFSTISE
-181 DEKSRG
+181 KSKGR
-187 KWTVN
+187 WSEDL
-192 QFKEVLLN
+192 FKEVLLN

-206 YESYEDPIK
+206 YESNEDPIK

-263 EIESRLQDDEFWMF
+263 EIESVLQDDEFWMF

-292 FNLLCE
+292 FDLVCE
-298 LNILDEYI
+298 LKMLDRYI
-306 DKALLK
+306 DESALED
-312 NKDNKDKLLGKD
+312 KDGLLGKD
-324 GYRTFRYFNAYFK
+324 GYRTFRYFNVYFK
-337 SETAKCECD
+337 SEKAKYECD
-346 KVKKS
+346 KVMKS

-366 FREWFDDL
+366 FREWFEDL

-401 LVVSKGQEG
+401 LVVSEGKEG

-436 GCSNLEKQYETGKSE
+436 GCNNLEKQYETGKSE
-451 DAKQECRPLLLLH
+451 DVKQRCRSLLLLH

-546 TDDSFT
+546 TADNFT
-552 KLRSSIENVLGKCAN
+552 GLRSSIENALGKCAN
-567 DDRLN
+567 GDRLN
-572 PEEKNKI
+572 PEEKNKV

-607 KDKGKYIPVPRVST
+607 KDKGKYIPVPRVIT
-621 KGGHKFIEVAGE
+621 KKGHKCIDVTSEEV
-633 DGEAP
+633 DAP

-648 VFLKYYSAIVAA
+648 VFLKYYSAIVAS

-673 EDIFTTLKMFGVV
+673 KDIFTTLKMFGVV
-686 MNDRNVKEA
+686 MNDRNAKEA

>member
-1 MSDRIELIP
+1 MLDRIELIP

-29 WERQQVRDL
+29 WGRQQVRDL

-43 EYMNP
+43 EYMDP
-48 SCEVQDEFYCLQ
+48 SNEVKDEFYCLQ
-60 PLVVRERV
+60 PLVVCERV
-68 DNARDFLAALP
+68 DNDEDFIAALP
-79 KVPGNALPVT
+79 KGPENALPVT
-89 RDAIAKHVEWEVIDG
+89 RNAIANHVEWEVIDG
-104 QQRLTTIHLILSFFD
+104 QQRLTTIHILLSFLNSRQETKTEFAIRY
-119 NGSVNTTGLHATY
+119 AT
-132 SLRYDTRSES
+132 REDS
-142 QEFLKNIASPQAK
+142 QSFLEGIAK
-155 KSKDENVD
+155 KNEEDSINDID

-169 AYAEISEWFDKI
+169 AYKEIKDWFSNI
-181 DEKSRG
+181 DEKSKG

-192 QFKEVLLN
+192 QFKDVLLN

-206 YESYEDPIK
+206 YESNEDPIK

-245 QDADKIRLRQLE
+245 QDADKMRLRQLE

-263 EIESRLQDDEFWMF
+263 EIESRFQDDEFWMF
-277 LHDKGFDKPTRIDFL
+277 LHDKGFGNPTRIDFL
-292 FNLLCE
+292 FNLMCE

-306 DKALLK
+306 DKSLLE
-312 NKDNKDKLLGKD
+312 DKEKRLGKD

-337 SETAKCECD
+337 SEMAKCECD
-346 KVKKS
+346 GLRKS
-351 LIEVCWEKVDEIFAT
+351 LVEVCWEKVDEIFAT

-374 RLYHYVGFLVDQKSK
+374 HFYHYVGFLVDQKTK

-401 LVVSKGQEG
+401 LVVSEGNEG

-415 IRTKEAFLKD
+415 IRTKEAFLTD

-436 GCSNLEKQYETGKSE
+436 GCNNLEKQYETGKSE
-451 DAKQECRPLLLLH
+451 DVKQRCRPLLLLH

-472 NDRQSADGHSG
+472 NDRQTADGYSR

-506 SENGFDEWDA
+506 SENGFDEFDSM
-516 KVEFLANHY
+516 VEFLANHY
-525 NAVEENLQSKIID
+525 NAVDEDLQLDIID
-538 FCSDPSKA
+538 FCSDSSKA
-546 TDDSFT
+546 DNFT
-552 KLRSSIENVLGKCAN
+552 KLRSSIEGALDKCVN
-567 DDRLN
+567 GDRLN

-607 KDKGKYIPVPRVST
+607 KDKGKYIPVPRVIT
-621 KGGHKFIEVAGE
+621 KKGHKCIDVASEEV
-633 DGEAP
+633 DAP

-648 VFLKYYSAIVAA
+648 VFLKYYSAIVAS
-660 PNYWLKTDAENYK
+660 PNYWLKTDAKNYK
-673 EDIFTTLKMFGVV
+673 EDIFTTLKMFDVV
-686 MNDRNVKEA
+686 KNDANAKEA

>member
-1 MSDRIELIP
+1 MLDRIELIP

-29 WERQQVRDL
+29 WGRQQVRDL

-43 EYMNP
+43 EYMGSSN
-48 SCEVQDEFYCLQ
+48 EVKDEFYCLQ
-60 PLVVRERV
+60 PLVVCERV
-68 DNARDFLAALP
+68 DNDEDFLVALP
-79 KVPGNALPVT
+79 KEPENALPIT

-104 QQRLTTIHLILSFFD
+104 QQRLTTIHILLSVLDSRQELEAKFSIRYATREGSQSFLE
-119 NGSVNTTGLHATY
+119 G
-132 SLRYDTRSES
+132 
-142 QEFLKNIASPQAK
+142 IAK
-155 KSKDENVD
+155 KNEENSINDID

-169 AYAEISEWFDKI
+169 AYKEIQDWFHTISE
-181 DEKSRG
+181 KSKGR
-187 KWTVN
+187 WSEDM
-192 QFKEVLLN
+192 FKEVLLN

-206 YESYEDPIK
+206 YESNEDPIK

-263 EIESRLQDDEFWMF
+263 EIESVLQDDEFWMF

-436 GCSNLEKQYETGKSE
+436 GCSNLEKQYETRKSE
-451 DAKQECRPLLLLH
+451 DAKQGCRPLLLLH

-483 VFYKFPFHLYKTEGW
+483 VFYKFPFHLFKTEGW

-525 NAVEENLQSKIID
+525 NAVEGLQGKIIA

-546 TDDSFT
+546 DNFT
-552 KLRSSIENVLGKCAN
+552 ELRSSIENVLGKCAN
-567 DDRLN
+567 GDRLN
-572 PEEKNKI
+572 PEEKNKV

-607 KDKGKYIPVPRVST
+607 KDKGKYIPVPRVIT
-621 KGGHKFIEVAGE
+621 KKGHKSLDISSEEV
-633 DGEAP
+633 DAP

-648 VFLKYYSAIVAA
+648 VFLKYYSAIVTS

-673 EDIFTTLKMFGVV
+673 KDIFTTLKMFGVV
-686 MNDRNVKEA
+686 MNDRNAKEV

>member
-1 MSDRIELIP
+1 MMSDRIELIP
-10 IKNLIGKKFCIP
+10 IKNLFGKKFCVP

-29 WERQQVRDL
+29 WGRQQVRDL

-48 SCEVQDEFYCLQ
+48 SCDVQDEFYCLQ
-60 PLVVRERV
+60 PLVVCERV
-68 DNARDFLAALP
+68 DNDEDFLAALP
-79 KVPGNALPVT
+79 KEPENALPIT

-104 QQRLTTIHLILSFFD
+104 QQRLTTIHILLSVLDSRQELEAKFSIRYATREGSQSFLE
-119 NGSVNTTGLHATY
+119 G
-132 SLRYDTRSES
+132 
-142 QEFLKNIASPQAK
+142 IAK
-155 KSKDENVD
+155 KNEEDSLNDID

-169 AYAEISEWFDKI
+169 AYKEIQDWFSTISE
-181 DEKSRG
+181 KSKGR
-187 KWTVN
+187 WSEDL
-192 QFKEVLLN
+192 FKEVLLN

-206 YESYEDPIK
+206 YESNEDPIK

-245 QDADKIRLRQLE
+245 QDADKMRLRQLE
-257 IAVKWD
+257 ISVKWD
-263 EIESRLQDDEFWMF
+263 EMESRLQDDEFWMF
-277 LHDKGFDKPTRIDFL
+277 LHEKGYDKPTRIDFIFDL
-292 FNLLCE
+292 VCE
-298 LNILDEYI
+298 LKMLDSYI
-306 DKALLK
+306 DESVL
-312 NKDNKDKLLGKD
+312 KDKDGLLGKD

-337 SETAKCECD
+337 SEMAKCECD
-346 KVKKS
+346 KVRKS

-401 LVVSKGQEG
+401 LVVSEGKEG

-436 GCSNLEKQYETGKSE
+436 GCNNLEKQYETGKSE
-451 DAKQECRPLLLLH
+451 DVKQRCRSLLLLH

-525 NAVEENLQSKIID
+525 NAVEENLQLKIID

-546 TDDSFT
+546 TADNFT
-552 KLRSSIENVLGKCAN
+552 ELRSSIENALGKCAN
-567 DDRLN
+567 GDRLN
-572 PEEKNKI
+572 PEEKNKV

-607 KDKGKYIPVPRVST
+607 KDKGKYIPVPRVIA
-621 KGGHKFIEVAGE
+621 KKGHKCIDVTSEEVA
-633 DGEAP
+633 AP

-648 VFLKYYSAIVAA
+648 VFLKYYSAIVAS

-673 EDIFTTLKMFGVV
+673 KDIFTTLKMFGVV
-686 MNDRNVKEA
+686 MNDRNAKEA

>member
-29 WERQQVRDL
+29 WGRQQVRDL

-48 SCEVQDEFYCLQ
+48 SCDVQDEFYCLQ
-60 PLVVRERV
+60 PLVVCERV
-68 DNARDFLAALP
+68 DNDEDFLAALP
-79 KVPGNALPVT
+79 KEPENALPIT

-104 QQRLTTIHLILSFFD
+104 QQRLTTIHILLSVLDLRQELEAKFSIRYATREDSQSFLE
-119 NGSVNTTGLHATY
+119 G
-132 SLRYDTRSES
+132 
-142 QEFLKNIASPQAK
+142 IAK
-155 KSKDENVD
+155 KNEEDSLNDID

-169 AYAEISEWFDKI
+169 AYKEIQDWFSTISE
-181 DEKSRG
+181 KSKGR
-187 KWTVN
+187 WSEDL
-192 QFKEVLLN
+192 FKEVLLN

-206 YESYEDPIK
+206 YESNEDPIK

-263 EIESRLQDDEFWMF
+263 EIESVLQDDEFWMF

-292 FNLLCE
+292 FDLVCE
-298 LNILDEYI
+298 LKMLDRYI
-306 DKALLK
+306 DESAL
-312 NKDNKDKLLGKD
+312 KDKDGLLGKD

-337 SETAKCECD
+337 SEKAKCECD
-346 KVKKS
+346 KVMKS

-366 FREWFDDL
+366 FREWFEDL

-401 LVVSKGQEG
+401 LVVSEGKEG

-436 GCSNLEKQYETGKSE
+436 GCNNLEKQYETGKSE
-451 DAKQECRPLLLLH
+451 DVKQRCRSLLLLH

-546 TDDSFT
+546 TADNFT
-552 KLRSSIENVLGKCAN
+552 ELRSSIENALGKCAN
-567 DDRLN
+567 GDRLN
-572 PEEKNKI
+572 PEEKNKV

-607 KDKGKYIPVPRVST
+607 KDKGKYIPVPRVIA
-621 KGGHKFIEVAGE
+621 KKGHKCIDVTSEEVA
-633 DGEAP
+633 AP

-648 VFLKYYSAIVAA
+648 VFLKYYSAIVAS

-673 EDIFTTLKMFGVV
+673 KDIFTTLKMFGVV
-686 MNDRNVKEA
+686 MNDRNAKEA

>member
-10 IKNLIGKKFCIP
+10 IKNLIGKKFCIS

-48 SCEVQDEFYCLQ
+48 SCDVQDELYCLQ
-60 PLVVRERV
+60 PLVVCERV
-68 DNARDFLAALP
+68 DNDEDFLAALP
-79 KVPGNALPVT
+79 KEPENALPIT

-104 QQRLTTIHLILSFFD
+104 QQRLTTIHILLSVLDSRQELEVKFSIRYATREGSQSFLE
-119 NGSVNTTGLHATY
+119 G
-132 SLRYDTRSES
+132 
-142 QEFLKNIASPQAK
+142 IAK
-155 KSKDENVD
+155 KNKEDSFNDID

-169 AYAEISEWFDKI
+169 AYKEIQDWFSTISE
-181 DEKSRG
+181 KSKGR
-187 KWTVN
+187 WSEDL
-192 QFKEVLLN
+192 FKEVLLN

-206 YESYEDPIK
+206 YESNEDPIK

-263 EIESRLQDDEFWMF
+263 EIESVLQDDEFWMF

-292 FNLLCE
+292 FDLVCE
-298 LNILDEYI
+298 LKMLDRYI
-306 DKALLK
+306 DESAL
-312 NKDNKDKLLGKD
+312 KDKDGLLGKD

-337 SETAKCECD
+337 SEKAKCECD
-346 KVKKS
+346 KVMKS

-366 FREWFDDL
+366 FREWFEDL

-401 LVVSKGQEG
+401 LVVLEGKEG

-415 IRTKEAFLKD
+415 IRTKEAFWKD

-525 NAVEENLQSKIID
+525 NAVEGLQGKIIA

-546 TDDSFT
+546 DNFT
-552 KLRSSIENVLGKCAN
+552 ELRSSIENVLGKCAN
-567 DDRLN
+567 GDRLN
-572 PEEKNKI
+572 PEEKNKV

-607 KDKGKYIPVPRVST
+607 KDKGKYIPVPRVIT
-621 KGGHKFIEVAGE
+621 KKGHKCLDVSNEEV
-633 DGEAP
+633 DAP

-648 VFLKYYSAIVAA
+648 VFLKYYSAIVAS

-673 EDIFTTLKMFGVV
+673 KDIFTTLKMFGVV

>member
-29 WERQQVRDL
+29 WGRQQVRDL

-43 EYMNP
+43 EYMNS
-48 SCEVQDEFYCLQ
+48 SCDVQDEFYCLQ
-60 PLVVRERV
+60 PLVVCERV
-68 DNARDFLAALP
+68 DNNEDFLAALP
-79 KVPGNALPVT
+79 KEPENALPIT

-104 QQRLTTIHLILSFFD
+104 QQRLTTIHILLSVLDSRQELEAKFSIRYATREGSQSFLE
-119 NGSVNTTGLHATY
+119 G
-132 SLRYDTRSES
+132 
-142 QEFLKNIASPQAK
+142 IAK
-155 KSKDENVD
+155 KNEEDSLNDID

-169 AYAEISEWFDKI
+169 AYKEIQDWF
-181 DEKSRG
+181 EKSKGR
-187 KWTVN
+187 WPEDL
-192 QFKEVLLN
+192 FKEVLLN

-206 YESYEDPIK
+206 YESNEDSIK

-263 EIESRLQDDEFWMF
+263 EIESVLQDDEFWMF

-292 FNLLCE
+292 FDLVCE
-298 LNILDEYI
+298 LKMLDRYI
-306 DKALLK
+306 DESAL
-312 NKDNKDKLLGKD
+312 KDKDGLLGKD

-337 SETAKCECD
+337 SEKAKCECD
-346 KVKKS
+346 KVMKS

-366 FREWFDDL
+366 FREWFEDL

-401 LVVSKGQEG
+401 LVVSEGKEG
-410 EKTID
+410 EKAID

-436 GCSNLEKQYETGKSE
+436 GCNNLEKQYETGKSE
-451 DAKQECRPLLLLH
+451 DVKQRCRSLLLLH

-546 TDDSFT
+546 TADNFT
-552 KLRSSIENVLGKCAN
+552 ELRSSIEDVLGKCAN
-567 DDRLN
+567 GDRLN
-572 PEEKNKI
+572 PEEKNKV

-607 KDKGKYIPVPRVST
+607 KDKGKYIPVPSVIT
-621 KGGHKFIEVAGE
+621 KKGYKCIDVRSEEV
-633 DGEAP
+633 DAP

-648 VFLKYYSAIVAA
+648 VFLKYYSAIVAS

-673 EDIFTTLKMFGVV
+673 KDIFTTLKMFGVV
-686 MNDRNVKEA
+686 MNDRNAKEA

>member
-1 MSDRIELIP
+1 MSDRIELIS

-29 WERQQVRDL
+29 WGRQQVRDL

-48 SCEVQDEFYCLQ
+48 SCDVQDEFYCLQ
-60 PLVVRERV
+60 PLVVCERV
-68 DNARDFLAALP
+68 DNDEDFLAALP
-79 KVPGNALPVT
+79 KEPENALPIT

-104 QQRLTTIHLILSFFD
+104 QQRLTTIHILLSVLDSRQELEAKFSIRYATREGSQSFLE
-119 NGSVNTTGLHATY
+119 G
-132 SLRYDTRSES
+132 
-142 QEFLKNIASPQAK
+142 IAK
-155 KSKDENVD
+155 KNEDDSLNDID

-169 AYAEISEWFDKI
+169 AYKEIQDWF
-181 DEKSRG
+181 EKSKGR
-187 KWTVN
+187 WSEDL
-192 QFKEVLLN
+192 FKEVLLN

-206 YESYEDPIK
+206 YESNEDPIK
-215 VFTRLNIGKIG
+215 VFTRLNIGKIS

-231 LIKALMLNRSNFEG
+231 LIKALVLNRSNFEG
-245 QDADKIRLRQLE
+245 QDADKIRLRQVE

-263 EIESRLQDDEFWMF
+263 EIESVLQDDEFWMF
-277 LHDKGFDKPTRIDFL
+277 LHDEGFDKPTRIDFL
-292 FNLLCE
+292 FDLVCE
-298 LNILDEYI
+298 LKMLDRYI
-306 DKALLK
+306 DESAL
-312 NKDNKDKLLGKD
+312 KDKDGLLGKD

-337 SETAKCECD
+337 SEKAKCECD
-346 KVKKS
+346 KVMKS

-366 FREWFDDL
+366 FREWFEDL

-401 LVVSKGQEG
+401 LVVSEGKEG
-410 EKTID
+410 EKAID

-436 GCSNLEKQYETGKSE
+436 GCNNLEKQYETGKSE
-451 DAKQECRPLLLLH
+451 DVKQRCRSLLLLH

-483 VFYKFPFHLYKTEGW
+483 VFYKFPFYLYKTEGW

-546 TDDSFT
+546 TADNFT
-552 KLRSSIENVLGKCAN
+552 ELRSSIEDVLGKCAN
-567 DDRLN
+567 GDRLN
-572 PEEKNKI
+572 PEEKNKV

-607 KDKGKYIPVPRVST
+607 KDKGKYIPVPSVIT
-621 KGGHKFIEVAGE
+621 KKGHKCIDVTSEEV
-633 DGEAP
+633 DAP

-648 VFLKYYSAIVAA
+648 VFLKYYSAIVAS

-673 EDIFTTLKMFGVV
+673 KDIFTTLKMFGVV
-686 MNDRNVKEA
+686 MNDRNAKEA

>member
-29 WERQQVRDL
+29 WGRQQVRDL

-43 EYMNP
+43 EYMNS
-48 SCEVQDEFYCLQ
+48 SCDVQDEFYCLQ
-60 PLVVRERV
+60 PLVVCERV
-68 DNARDFLAALP
+68 DNNEDFLAALP
-79 KVPGNALPVT
+79 KEPENALPIT

-104 QQRLTTIHLILSFFD
+104 QQRLTTIHILLSVLDSRQELEAKFSIRYATREGSQSFLE
-119 NGSVNTTGLHATY
+119 G
-132 SLRYDTRSES
+132 
-142 QEFLKNIASPQAK
+142 IAK
-155 KSKDENVD
+155 KNEEDSLNDID

-169 AYAEISEWFDKI
+169 AYKEIQDWF
-181 DEKSRG
+181 EKSKGR
-187 KWTVN
+187 WSEDL
-192 QFKEVLLN
+192 FKEVLLN

-206 YESYEDPIK
+206 YESNEDSIK

-263 EIESRLQDDEFWMF
+263 EIESVLQDDEFWMF

-292 FNLLCE
+292 FDLVCE
-298 LNILDEYI
+298 LKMLDRYI
-306 DKALLK
+306 DESAL
-312 NKDNKDKLLGKD
+312 KDKDGLLGKD

-337 SETAKCECD
+337 SEKAKCECD
-346 KVKKS
+346 KVMKS

-366 FREWFDDL
+366 FREWFEDL

-401 LVVSKGQEG
+401 LVVSEGKEG
-410 EKTID
+410 EKAID

-436 GCSNLEKQYETGKSE
+436 GCNNLEKQYETGKSE
-451 DAKQECRPLLLLH
+451 DVKQRCRSLLLLH

-546 TDDSFT
+546 TADNFT
-552 KLRSSIENVLGKCAN
+552 ELRSSIEDVLGKCAN
-567 DDRLN
+567 GDRLN
-572 PEEKNKI
+572 PEEKNKV

-607 KDKGKYIPVPRVST
+607 KDKGKYIPVPSVIT
-621 KGGHKFIEVAGE
+621 KKGHKCIDVTSEEV
-633 DGEAP
+633 DAP

-648 VFLKYYSAIVAA
+648 VFLKYYSAIVAS

-673 EDIFTTLKMFGVV
+673 KDIFTTLKMFGVV
-686 MNDRNVKEA
+686 MNDRNAKEA